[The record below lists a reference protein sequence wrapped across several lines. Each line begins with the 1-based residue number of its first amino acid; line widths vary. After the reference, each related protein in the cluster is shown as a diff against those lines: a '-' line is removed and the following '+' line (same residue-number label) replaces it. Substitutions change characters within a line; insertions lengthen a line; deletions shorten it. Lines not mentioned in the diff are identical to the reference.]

1 MSPWF
6 LINHFIFCTISCS
19 RGSVQLNVD
28 KTGTCEGRTTKG
40 GHDVVK
46 TAITRRFAFQSHS
59 MTGDLSGLGTVQEG
73 NKVPT

>member
-1 MSPWF
+1 M
-6 LINHFIFCTISCS
+6 
-19 RGSVQLNVD
+19 D